1 MRTNSRLF
9 RIQVNRDSL
18 KDLWQQASVAPGKLC
33 YGIILS
39 TRTKTRVYAVTT
51 TEGLQCLIKI
61 AGKFPTN
68 LRKHLGKCHSEAF
81 KESEKKEEKNT
92 GSAKVRISHLLPF
105 IIMCKWESVYLFYTN
120 SLAILDLYKY
130 SLFLVYVYTRLLL
143 C

>member
-1 MRTNSRLF
+1 MAAGIGRPRGST
-9 RIQVNRDSL
+9 
-18 KDLWQQASVAPGKLC
+18 LWDYFEYEDENKSVC
-33 YGIILS
+33 
-39 TRTKTRVYAVTT
+39 TVTT

-61 AGKFPTN
+61 AEKFPTN

-105 IIMCKWESVYLFYTN
+105 IIMCKWEIVYLFYTN

-130 SLFLVYVYTRLLL
+130 SLFLVYVHIRLLL

>member
-1 MRTNSRLF
+1 MAAGIGRPRGST
-9 RIQVNRDSL
+9 
-18 KDLWQQASVAPGKLC
+18 LWDYFEYEDENKSVC
-33 YGIILS
+33 I
-39 TRTKTRVYAVTT
+39 VTT

-130 SLFLVYVYTRLLL
+130 SLFLVYVHIRLLL